1 MGLICCTSFI
11 LFLILVGENI
21 DKIKKME
28 SLKNCIA
35 FCAGVLAFL
44 DKHIKS
50 KITKNKY
57 MKANTRDYN
66 QNEITKIDKS
76 CY

>member
-11 LFLILVGENI
+11 LFLMLVGENM
-21 DKIKKME
+21 DKMKKIE

-44 DKHIKS
+44 EEHIEFN
-50 KITKNKY
+50 ITKNKY
-57 MKANTRDYN
+57 DIHTWKH
-66 QNEITKIDKS
+66 TKIDKS